1 MPEAEKNKHMKDHPI
16 IIFTVAFIIGILLEP
31 VFQVSILI
39 VLILTLI
46 LFSFLLISRLN
57 GFFYKIK
64 IILSVISLIL
74 ISSLGN
80 LTTYFNQVQFN
91 PEVSSLYKEKN
102 VSVSGTIN
110 TIELIR
116 ENEILFLL
124 DASNF
129 ITKDENINDD
139 ITFLCKL
146 RGGKKGRNEFYNT
159 MKPGYLIEVKATYT
173 KGKGRRNPGEFDYNS
188 YLKSKGITGIL
199 IIKKFSDIIIVK
211 DKPNFFKNSIFQV
224 RKIINEQINSLHGNK
239 TASLLRGLLLADRRE
254 IDQETKIQFINSGV
268 VHVLAVSGLHVGFIA
283 FIFIILFGRFNIY
296 FRSVSTI
303 VGLLCFMF
311 LTGVPPSVFRATVMA
326 LVIITAFL
334 TNRTTNI
341 FNSLAIAALIILVI
355 NPNEIYSPGFQ
366 LSFSA
371 VLAIGVI
378 YPLISNAIN
387 KLKIES
393 KLIRFFLLFIAVSFA
408 AQIGTLPFTLLYF
421 GKLSVIALLAN
432 LIVIPTIGFIISL
445 SIITLIT
452 QAVFPS
458 LAIYYAATNDA
469 ITNLL
474 LDFINF
480 TGQLGFS
487 HIKIRGYSIYDIFI
501 FYFFLIFV
509 LYFLRKVKSKLAFSI
524 VIIFVIVNIYLLS
537 SLDNKKLLP
546 DNVLSILMIDVG
558 QGDAILIKFPDNTIA
573 LIDAGQATFYFD
585 YGERVILPLLD
596 YLDIDKID
604 YGFISHLDLDH
615 YGGFV
620 SLIQNG
626 IIKEIYKPVIDS
638 SLSKDVK
645 FEKFLKERKV
655 PFNYYNCQSLMI
667 GNCRLFTLSDKDE
680 AEFYKLSS
688 NNKSGV
694 MKLVYGKKSFLFT
707 GDVEKRVEKILINDF
722 EIFLD
727 VDVLKVAHHGSKT
740 STSDEFLKY
749 TSPQYALISA
759 GIKNKFGHPAE
770 NVISKFRKNSVKI
783 LRTDES
789 GAVLL
794 WCDGEKIFVEDW
806 R

>member
-1 MPEAEKNKHMKDHPI
+1 MKDHPI
-16 IIFTVAFIIGILLEP
+16 IIFTIAFIIGILLQP
-31 VFQVSILI
+31 VFKVSILML
-39 VLILTLI
+39 LILTLI
-46 LFSFLLISRLN
+46 LFALLLSSRFG
-57 GFFYKIK
+57 GFFNKIK
-64 IILSVISLIL
+64 IILSVLSLIL

-80 LTTYFNQVQFN
+80 LTSRFNQMQFN
-91 PEVSSLYKEKN
+91 PEVSSLYKEKD
-102 VSVSGTIN
+102 VAVSGTIN

-116 ENEILFLL
+116 KNEILFHL
-124 DASNF
+124 DAKNF
-129 ITKDENINDD
+129 ITKNLNINDD

-146 RGGKKGRNEFYNT
+146 RGSKKGRNEFYNT
-159 MKPGYLIEVKATYT
+159 MKPGFVIEVRGTYT

-188 YLKSKGITGIL
+188 YLKSKGITGL
-199 IIKKFSDIIIVK
+199 LTIKKFSDIKIVA
-211 DKPNFFKNSIFQV
+211 DEPNFLKNSIFQI
-224 RKIINEQINSLHGNK
+224 RKIINEQIISLHSNK

-254 IDQETKIQFINSGV
+254 IDQETKTQFINSGV

-283 FIFIILFGRFNIY
+283 FIFIIMFGRFNIY
-296 FRSVSTI
+296 FRSVSTM
-303 VGLLCFMF
+303 VGLLSFML
-311 LTGVPPSVFRATVMA
+311 LTGIPPSVFRATVMA
-326 LVIITAFL
+326 LVIIIAFS

-341 FNSLAIAALIILVI
+341 FNSLAIAALIILI
-355 NPNEIYSPGFQ
+355 LNPNEIYSPGFQ

-371 VLAIGVI
+371 VLSIGVI

-387 KLKIES
+387 KLRIKS
-393 KLIRFFLLFIAVSFA
+393 KLIRYILLFSAVSFA

-421 GKLSVIALLAN
+421 GKLSVIALFAN
-432 LIVIPTIGFIISL
+432 LIVIPAIGIIISL
-445 SIITLIT
+445 SVVTLIT

-474 LDFINF
+474 LAFINF
-480 TGQLGFS
+480 TGQLGYS
-487 HIKIRGYSIYDIFI
+487 HINIHGYSIYDTFI
-501 FYFFLIFV
+501 FYLFLIFF
-509 LYFLRKVKSKLAFSI
+509 LYFIGKVKSKLAFSI
-524 VIIFVIVNIYLLS
+524 VITFVILNIYLLS
-537 SLDNKKLLP
+537 SLDDKKLLP
-546 DNVLSILMIDVG
+546 DHVFSILMIDVG

-604 YGFISHLDLDH
+604 YGFVSHLDLDH

-626 IIKEIYKPVIDS
+626 KIKKIYKPAIDT

-645 FEKFLKERKV
+645 FEKFLKKQKV
-655 PFNYYNCQSLMI
+655 PINYYDYQSLKI
-667 GNCRLFTLSDKDE
+667 GNCRLFILTDKDE
-680 AEFYKLSS
+680 TEFYNLSS
-688 NNKSGV
+688 NNNSGV
-694 MKLVYGKKSFLFT
+694 LKLVYGNKSFLFT
-707 GDVEKRVEKILINDF
+707 GDVEKRAEKILINDF
-722 EIFLD
+722 ETFLD
-727 VDVLKVAHHGSKT
+727 IDVLKVAHHGSKT
-740 STSDEFLKY
+740 STTDEFLKY

-770 NVISKFRKNSVKI
+770 NVISKFHKNSVNI

-789 GAVLL
+789 GAALL
-794 WCDGEKIFVEDW
+794 WCDGENIFVEDW